1 MTGHIL
7 VGNLYSIVVENYV
20 SSTHFKLYENYVYLS
35 FWIWT
40 ICAWTYSEYIG
51 LCSLNNS
58 VIKTHTNQLLLL
70 LICQHLSSFFLLFC
84 NTYQSFVGSS
94 SHKSAAFFNL
104 MDLELNNKE
113 INKDYFLWNILLPH
127 FMIFHNTR
135 DKFSCLVIWYAT
147 RHVSEY

>member
-1 MTGHIL
+1 MNTFQIIWKICL
-7 VGNLYSIVVENYV
+7 SEFLDMKNLCMDI
-20 SSTHFKLYENYVYLS
+20 
-35 FWIWT
+35 FWI
-40 ICAWTYSEYIG
+40 YRF
-51 LCSLNNS
+51 NS

-70 LICQHLSSFFLLFC
+70 LICQHLSIFFLLFC

>member
-1 MTGHIL
+1 MNTFQIIWKICL
-7 VGNLYSIVVENYV
+7 SEFLDMNNLCMDI
-20 SSTHFKLYENYVYLS
+20 
-35 FWIWT
+35 FWI
-40 ICAWTYSEYIG
+40 YRF
-51 LCSLNNS
+51 SLNNS

-70 LICQHLSSFFLLFC
+70 LICQHLSIFFLLFC

>member
-1 MTGHIL
+1 MFHQHISNYMKNMFIWVFGYEQFVHGHIL
-7 VGNLYSIVVENYV
+7 NISV
-20 SSTHFKLYENYVYLS
+20 S
-35 FWIWT
+35 
-40 ICAWTYSEYIG
+40 
-51 LCSLNNS
+51 SLNNC

-70 LICQHLSSFFLLFC
+70 LICQHLSIFFLLFC

>member
-1 MTGHIL
+1 MFHEPISNYIKNMFIWVLEYEQFVHGHIL
-7 VGNLYSIVVENYV
+7 NISV
-20 SSTHFKLYENYVYLS
+20 
-35 FWIWT
+35 
-40 ICAWTYSEYIG
+40 
-51 LCSLNNS
+51 NS
-58 VIKTHTNQLLLL
+58 VIKTYTNQLMLL
-70 LICQHLSSFFLLFC
+70 LICQHLYIFFFLLFC